1 MEKKTDLI
9 IEHDILIR
17 AAPEQVYD
25 AFTTAAELDKWF
37 TTGAEVD
44 PRPGGQMIWRWK
56 DWGAN
61 KETAEDG
68 GAVLE
73 AERPRR
79 YVFQWRQEPSTV
91 ALDFEKVDEGTIVR
105 LRETGYLD
113 KHERIQVM
121 LGCAAGWGE
130 ALTLLKFYVEHG
142 IVY

>member
-1 MEKKTDLI
+1 MTQISNLI
-9 IEHDILIR
+9 IEHDIFIR
-17 AAPEQVYD
+17 AEPTRVYD
-25 AFTTAAELDKWF
+25 AFTTASELDTWF

-44 PRPGGQMIWRWK
+44 PHPGGYMTWRWK
-56 DWGAN
+56 DWGPN

-73 AERPRR
+73 ANRPHR
-79 YVFQWRQEPSTV
+79 YVFQWRKEPSTV
-91 ALDFEKVDEGTIVR
+91 SLDFEPVAEGTIVR

-113 KHERIQVM
+113 TFERTQVM